1 MSWSFVS
8 KALIWKRPLIQST
21 MVFYLQKFYAS
32 DFSKHSVSWFQSY
45 LPNKLFLVSSKKS
58 VSQPPHVCSAVVYHM
73 DLLLVL
79 SFFPYVYIYTYICI
93 YINIYIYNVIYI
105 NIYIHK
111 YICI

>member
-45 LPNKLFLVSSKKS
+45 LTKKLFLVSSKKS
-58 VSQPPHVCSAVVYHM
+58 ISQPPHVYSAVVYHM

-79 SFFPYVYIYTYICI
+79 SFFSYVYIYIYMYIYKYI
-93 YINIYIYNVIYI
+93 YTYNVIYI

-111 YICI
+111 YICV